1 MIKTQQKSGHVNDGT
16 IPDASSFVGTEQRA
30 IAPPVG
36 LTSKAADGNSTS
48 FKQNGICEQFF
59 NDFIKFDNIG
69 RSAWYWSGDRLT
81 KLQKARTSRGAFL
94 KDLDRLTSEWDISR
108 ATCYRRIKFY
118 DNVRNAVED
127 ILLIRISQNAK
138 VKFPIES
145 IDEWEEQLERE
156 RADATQATSAGLLA
170 EAVRRVED
178 AKRKAADRPPTKSVV
193 LAGLTPKE
201 RDQLNKTI
209 RQLTSRCGSA
219 ERASRVIFE
228 GILELERRLKE
239 SEVRVA

>member
-48 FKQNGICEQFF
+48 FKENGICEQFF

-108 ATCYRRIKFY
+108 ATCYRPASSSTITC
-118 DNVRNAVED
+118 V
-127 ILLIRISQNAK
+127 
-138 VKFPIES
+138 
-145 IDEWEEQLERE
+145 
-156 RADATQATSAGLLA
+156 TQW
-170 EAVRRVED
+170 
-178 AKRKAADRPPTKSVV
+178 
-193 LAGLTPKE
+193 
-201 RDQLNKTI
+201 KT
-209 RQLTSRCGSA
+209 
-219 ERASRVIFE
+219 FF
-228 GILELERRLKE
+228 
-239 SEVRVA
+239 